1 MPYKA
6 NKRILRRLELLMN
19 LSKIN
24 WDLNTAGN
32 WPSVVKVTIL
42 GLIVV
47 TTITIGFFYD
57 TLDELS
63 SLDREKQKEQSF
75 KIEFKNKQKTAINL
89 KENQEQLAGIEASL
103 YEMFLQLP
111 TKEEVASLLTEISQT
126 GLTSGLKFK
135 LFKPDIPIDNDFYSE
150 LPISIQVVGRYE
162 NLGMFISGL
171 ALLRRIITVH
181 NINIS
186 LDRKEG
192 DLLMSAVIKIYNES
206 NYFVP
211 TDGTNKKR
219 DTK

>member
-1 MPYKA
+1 
-6 NKRILRRLELLMN
+6 
-19 LSKIN
+19 
-24 WDLNTAGN
+24 
-32 WPSVVKVTIL
+32 
-42 GLIVV
+42 LIVV